1 MLSMLRDVMVAPAV
15 TSHSAHAADAGK
27 ESLSLEAAIAARR
40 EVKRMNQRRR
50 AEAGALALA
59 KTVAEAVAEAVAE
72 TAAPAATQ
80 AEPAHQATFTTRAN
94 PFGGERLAVRD
105 NALDRV
111 RGGFVTNNLNIT
123 FGIERAVYINGS
135 LVTTTSLN
143 VSDTG
148 RISTGTDSKLVTP
161 SSLALIQSGAGN
173 SVAGGAFS
181 SGVTAGVAAGVVLNA
196 NAAGTVVQNTLDG
209 QKIQNV
215 TVINASANSLG
226 VLRGL
231 NLQNSLRSS
240 LIDSLRR

>member
-1 MLSMLRDVMVAPAV
+1 MLRDVMVAPAV

-50 AEAGALALA
+50 AEAGTLALA

-181 SGVTAGVAAGVVLNA
+181 SGVAAGVVLNA

>member
-59 KTVAEAVAEAVAE
+59 KTVAEAVAE